1 MENNDNKKVVGKMKD
16 EIQSLPIKEWIAL
29 NPKVYSHNHQNMQ
42 EQHAKIMNTLTNIEV
57 EKGNPQAYNVISKN
71 GDDAEEH
78 KLIFKN
84 KKILKGIPNAV
95 VNNEITHQDY
105 DKVHK
110 DNIPI
115 KRNVTS
121 IRSFNH
127 NVVTFRTEKIAL
139 TSYYDKMKMID
150 GNTCVPFGYNPA

>member
-1 MENNDNKKVVGKMKD
+1 MNGSKTIKKHFDLSGSLRPDLKDTENNKVVGKFKD
-16 EIQSLPIKEWIAL
+16 ELNSLLMTEFIAL
-29 NPKVYSHNHQNMQ
+29 NPKVYSFNYQTMKENQ
-42 EQHAKIMNTLTNIEV
+42 IVYQ
-57 EKGNPQAYNVISKN
+57 
-71 GDDAEEH
+71 
-78 KLIFKN
+78 N
-84 KKILKGIPNAV
+84 KKTLKGVSKAV
-95 VNNEITHQDY
+95 VNNEITIQDY
-105 DKVHK
+105 EKVHK

>member
-1 MENNDNKKVVGKMKD
+1 MR
-16 EIQSLPIKEWIAL
+16 SC
-29 NPKVYSHNHQNMQ
+29 
-42 EQHAKIMNTLTNIEV
+42 
-57 EKGNPQAYNVISKN
+57 
-71 GDDAEEH
+71 
-78 KLIFKN
+78 
-84 KKILKGIPNAV
+84 LKGDCPEGIHRGRMHAIKQSASPSPLWHPAQHEGQGLPLNSGQTLCSRFPVPTHGGSRYIVTQENQIIYQNQTTLKGVSKAV
-95 VNNEITHQDY
+95 VKNEITYQDY
-105 DKVHK
+105 VKVHK

-150 GNTCVPFGYNPA
+150 GNTCLPFGYNPTK